1 MRATD
6 LTIRVATKHAR
17 DLDHAGILVKHGRV
31 GRGDGAYCTLLH
43 RDVMIR
49 MRCDLREMGNR
60 QNLMVFSDAL
70 HQRANLPCDGTT
82 GARIDLIENECWHV
96 L

>member
-6 LTIRVATKHAR
+6 LAIRVATKHAR
-17 DLDHAGILVKHGRV
+17 DLDHAGILVKHRRV
-31 GRGDGAYCTLLH
+31 GGGDRSDCTLLH
-43 RDVMIR
+43 RDMMVG
-49 MRCDLREMGNR
+49 MRSDLREMGNR

-82 GARIDLIENECWHV
+82 DARIDLIENECWHV